1 MVLEEGEIEKK
12 RNYFYV
18 HLYINNIIMIKKK
31 KKRKKGSSKVVKGK
45 EAIAGVKKIRKVG
58 ATYYIALPR
67 EFLDRHKLR
76 EGDELPFVGNGIL
89 KFVPVDRDDSIAV
102 AKVAEKEDSLHA
114 ESS

>member
-1 MVLEEGEIEKK
+1 
-12 RNYFYV
+12 
-18 HLYINNIIMIKKK
+18 MIKKK